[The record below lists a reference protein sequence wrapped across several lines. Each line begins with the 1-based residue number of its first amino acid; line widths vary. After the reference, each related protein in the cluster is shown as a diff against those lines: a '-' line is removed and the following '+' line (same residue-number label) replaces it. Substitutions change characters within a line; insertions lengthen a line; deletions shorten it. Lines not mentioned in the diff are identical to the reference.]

1 VLREVHGEHEPL
13 RLDHLA
19 PDALDR
25 IVYPVLADHGQA
37 VGAAGAG
44 LALAAAGE
52 RPGGGPLPPL
62 LWIGPGAGDGRA
74 RGVEGA
80 RRDVTELVIV
90 SCGHASSPWLAGSSS
105 TRPGGRSFRPRSAG
119 SRPSTRTPP

>member
-1 VLREVHGEHEPL
+1 L
-13 RLDHLA
+13 RLGRPA
-19 PDALDR
+19 PAALDG
-25 IVYPVLADHGQA
+25 IVHPVLADHGQA

-52 RPGGGPLPPL
+52 RPGAEPLRHL
-62 LWIGPGAGDGRA
+62 LGIGPGPVDHRA

-90 SCGHASSPWLAGSSS
+90 SCGHVSSPWLAGSSS